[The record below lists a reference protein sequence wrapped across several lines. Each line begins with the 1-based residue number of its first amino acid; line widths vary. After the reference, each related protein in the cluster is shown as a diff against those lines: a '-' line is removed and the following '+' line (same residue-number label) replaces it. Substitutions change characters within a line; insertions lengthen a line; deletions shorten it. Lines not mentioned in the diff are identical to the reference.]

1 MNFHPLVLG
10 WSNGPLVIGTAM
22 NTAGQPVAI
31 AMNLWW
37 SQYAREPKSAR
48 PYILRRLL
56 GETWLHPDVIFQ
68 ILQVE
73 HSMAE
78 EQPSCLNPAKVMA
91 NYTYLSTIYILFFGC
106 YYIVWNYDVD

>member
-1 MNFHPLVLG
+1 MDETRGCAVCEFMNFHYR
-10 WSNGPLVIGTAM
+10 WYWDGPLVIGTAM

-56 GETWLHPDVIFQ
+56 GETWLHPDAIFQ

-78 EQPSCLNPAKVMA
+78 EKQHFVI
-91 NYTYLSTIYILFFGC
+91 IYI
-106 YYIVWNYDVD
+106 